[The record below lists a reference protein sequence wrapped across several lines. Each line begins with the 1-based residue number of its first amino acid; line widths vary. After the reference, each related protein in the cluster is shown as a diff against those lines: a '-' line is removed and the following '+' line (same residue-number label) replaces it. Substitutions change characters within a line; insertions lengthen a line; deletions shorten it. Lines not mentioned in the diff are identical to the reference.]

1 MKRIGISLVISFSLI
16 FFFTHCS
23 KFPTGPDKPEVTMS
37 ADSSSDS
44 STTAAAGVFQLV
56 LKDKPVDNAINI
68 YVTIDGI
75 RVHKAPGNFIV
86 VSEEEQE
93 YDLLELKNNPE
104 EIVETDLEAGH
115 YNQIRMSV
123 VSGRIIVDE
132 EGVEAEYELK
142 VTSGEIKIP
151 VQFRVEESGTVKIIL
166 DFDADKSIKVT
177 KNKKKNIY
185 RLRPVIKVENV
196 RYS

>member
-1 MKRIGISLVISFSLI
+1 MKKIGISFFISFSLI
-16 FFFTHCS
+16 FLFTHCS
-23 KFPTGPDKPEVTMS
+23 DYPTAPDNPVATMT

-44 STTAAAGVFQLV
+44 STTTTAGVFQLV
-56 LKDKPVDNAINI
+56 LKDKPVDNATNI
-68 YVTIDGI
+68 YVTIDVI

-132 EGVEAEYELK
+132 EGVEAEYELQ

>member
-1 MKRIGISLVISFSLI
+1 M
-16 FFFTHCS
+16 
-23 KFPTGPDKPEVTMS
+23 
-37 ADSSSDS
+37 
-44 STTAAAGVFQLV
+44 
-56 LKDKPVDNAINI
+56 
-68 YVTIDGI
+68 
-75 RVHKAPGNFIV
+75 HKAPGNFIV

-93 YDLLELKNNPE
+93 YDLLELKNNPQ

-151 VQFRVEESGTVKIIL
+151 GQFRVEESGTVKIIL